1 MTELR
6 GTLYYIAPEV
16 LSGSYGLGADM
27 WSIGVI
33 AFMLLTGH
41 MPFRRSDVSRGS
53 DLRVVKDI
61 CEGRVN
67 WSPCFHD
74 LSQDAQQFLKALLV
88 VDPGCRLSASQALA
102 HPWIVGQGMADDV
115 PVRPQAPRIRVSTAD
130 L

>member
-41 MPFRRSDVSRGS
+41 MPFRRSDGSRGS

-74 LSQDAQQFLKALLV
+74 LSQDAHQ
-88 VDPGCRLSASQALA
+88 
-102 HPWIVGQGMADDV
+102 WIVGQGMADDV
-115 PVRPQAPRIRVSTAD
+115 LVRPQAPRIRVSTVD
-130 L
+130 